1 MKLLLTA
8 YTAIIFFCADIFAQP
23 LVNEIMYAPT
33 NSGNEW
39 FEITNTGDAEDL
51 ANWKWKDATS
61 TLRTITTQNF
71 ILQKDSFVVVCQD
84 STAFKSQF
92 GFYNGKII
100 QTQWSALNNSGDN
113 LILINSNGVRIDSIS
128 YSSSWG
134 GNTGGISLER
144 KNPNGQSNLPGNW
157 GTCLD
162 PQRATPGKENSVRT
176 KEFDLTL
183 KTFVTNPVSPVAGG
197 ILTLSFVVSNSGLN
211 IATNYSLKIYDDRN
225 LDSIIQQSELI
236 NSFELTSLEPDDS
249 TSNEMTV
256 QELLPGRKQFIAL
269 IDYQPDQDTLDNRLV
284 KSLFVSEPGQAG
296 SIIINE
302 IMYEPL
308 TSQAEWI
315 ELFNPSSLEFDL
327 IEWRLRDNSGT
338 LKISDTTLR
347 ILPGG
352 YLIITSDSS
361 VMNSFIYLKNPD
373 ELISIVVVS
382 SLSLNNSGETI
393 TIEDSLLT
401 VIDKCSYSPSMHD
414 PELEDTRGISIE
426 RINPALPSAY
436 LSNWSSST
444 NPQGGTPGRR
454 NSIFANATPASSEL
468 AVSPNPFSP
477 DGDGTDDVAVISCS
491 FSFSKGT
498 IRANIYDIRGRMV
511 RTLANNEQTGSERT
525 FLFNGY
531 SDNKEKLGVGIYI
544 VLIEAIDNVRG
555 VPVTVKAPLVI
566 AAKL

>member
-1 MKLLLTA
+1 MKLLLMA
-8 YTAIIFFCADIFAQP
+8 YTATLFLCAEIVAQP
-23 LVNEIMYAPT
+23 LVNEIMYAPSDA
-33 NSGNEW
+33 NNEW
-39 FEITNTGDAEDL
+39 FEITNTGEPADL

-71 ILQKDSFVVVCQD
+71 ILQKDSFVIVCQD

-92 GFYNGKII
+92 GFYKGKII

-162 PQRATPGKENSVRT
+162 PQRATPGKENSIRT

-183 KTFVTNPVSPVAGG
+183 KKFVTNPVSPVAGG
-197 ILTLSFVVSNSGLN
+197 ILTLSFVVANSGLN
-211 IATNYSLKIYDDRN
+211 IATNSSLKIYDDKN
-225 LDSIIQQSELI
+225 LDSVIQQSELI

-249 TSNEMTV
+249 SSNEMTV
-256 QELLPGRKQFIAL
+256 QELLPGKKQFIAL
-269 IDYQPDQDTLDNRLV
+269 IEYQPDQDTLDNKLFRSV
-284 KSLFVSEPGQAG
+284 FVSEPGQAG
-296 SIIINE
+296 SIVINE
-302 IMYEPL
+302 IMYEPF
-308 TSQAEWI
+308 TYQAEWI
-315 ELFNPSSLEFDL
+315 ELFNPSSIEFDL
-327 IEWRLRDNSGT
+327 NEWRLRDNSGT

-352 YLIITSDSS
+352 YLIIASDSS
-361 VMNSFIYLKNPD
+361 VMNSFSYLKNPD

-436 LSNWSSST
+436 ISNWSSST

-454 NSIFANATPASSEL
+454 NSVFANAILASSEIT
-468 AVSPNPFSP
+468 VTPNPFSP

-491 FSFSKGT
+491 FAFSKGT
-498 IRANIYDIRGRMV
+498 IRANIYDMRGRMV

-555 VPVTVKAPLVI
+555 IPVTVKAPLVI

>member
-8 YTAIIFFCADIFAQP
+8 YTAIIFFCADVFAQP

-100 QTQWSALNNSGDN
+100 QTPWSALNNSGDN

-361 VMNSFIYLKNPD
+361 IMNSFSYLKNPD
-373 ELISIVVVS
+373 ELISIVVLS

>member
-23 LVNEIMYAPT
+23 LVNEIMYAPP
-33 NSGNEW
+33 NAGNEW

-61 TLRTITTQNF
+61 TLRIISTQNF
-71 ILQKDSFVVVCQD
+71 ILQKDSFAIVCQD

-92 GFYNGKII
+92 GFYKGKII

-162 PQRATPGKENSVRT
+162 PQRATPGKENSIRT

-183 KTFVTNPVSPVAGG
+183 KKFVTNPISPVAGG
-197 ILTLSFVVSNSGLN
+197 FLTLSFVVTNSGLN
-211 IATNYSLKIYDDRN
+211 VASNSRLKIYDDRN
-225 LDSIIQQSELI
+225 LDSVIQQSELI

-256 QELLPGRKQFIAL
+256 QELLPGRKQYIAL
-269 IDYQPDQDTLDNRLV
+269 IEYPPDMDSTDNKLLRSV
-284 KSLFVSEPGQAG
+284 YVSEPGQAG
-296 SIIINE
+296 SIVINE

-308 TSQAEWI
+308 TGQAEWI

-498 IRANIYDIRGRMV
+498 IRANIYDMRGRMV

>member
-8 YTAIIFFCADIFAQP
+8 YTAIIFLCADIFAQP

-61 TLRTITTQNF
+61 TLRTITTQNY

-84 STAFKSQF
+84 SAAFKSQF
-92 GFYNGKII
+92 AFYNGKLI

-113 LILINSNGVRIDSIS
+113 LILINSNGVRIDSVN

-157 GTCLD
+157 GTCVD
-162 PQRATPGKENSVRT
+162 PQKATPGRENSIRT

-183 KTFVTNPVSPVAGG
+183 KKFVANPISPVAGG
-197 ILTLSFVVSNSGLN
+197 FLTLSFVVANSGLN
-211 IATNYSLKIYDDRN
+211 VASNSGLKIYDDRN

-236 NSFELTSLEPDDS
+236 NSFEITSLEPDDS

-256 QELLPGRKQFIAL
+256 QELMPGKKQFIAL
-269 IDYQPDQDTLDNRLV
+269 INYQPDQDTLDNKLFRSV
-284 KSLFVSEPGQAG
+284 FVSEPGQAG
-296 SIIINE
+296 SIVINE

-308 TSQAEWI
+308 TGQVEWI
-315 ELFNPSSLEFDL
+315 ELFNPSSVMYDL
-327 IEWRLRDNSGT
+327 NEWQLTDNSGT
-338 LKISDTTLR
+338 NKITDSSLV

-352 YLIITSDSS
+352 YLVITSDSS
-361 VMNSFIYLKNPD
+361 LMNYFSYLKNPD

-393 TIEDSLLT
+393 TIADSLLT
-401 VIDKCSYSPSMHD
+401 EIDKCSYSPSMHN
-414 PELEDTRGISIE
+414 PEIEDTRGISLE
-426 RINPALPSAY
+426 RINPALPSSY
-436 LSNWSSST
+436 SYNWSSSA
-444 NPQGGTPGRR
+444 NSLGATPGRR
-454 NSIFANATPASSEL
+454 NSIFANANLVSSDISI
-468 AVSPNPFSP
+468 SPNPFSP
-477 DGDGTDDVAVISCS
+477 DGDGTDDVAVINCR
-491 FSFSKGT
+491 FSFTKGT

-511 RTLANNEQTGSERT
+511 RTLANNELAGSEKT

-531 SDNKEKLGVGIYI
+531 SDSNEKLNIGIYV
-544 VLIEAIDNVRG
+544 VLIEAIDQVRG
-555 VPVTVKAPLVI
+555 EPVTIKAPLVI